1 MLWGSLVLGLINTY
15 VGLKG
20 LNKLKKEPAPQF
32 AETPEMAASRRRA
45 DEMAKSG
52 FTPQEKAAYEQRL
65 ARSQNT
71 AFQKSVDRAPN
82 LSQQILSGINY
93 TNIAAQ
99 NDMAMRDA
107 ELMRNNIRYADTFSK
122 YLQELNNKNVANQ
135 IQQRDNAMKAYGQAA
150 QSGMSQLGS
159 FLNYNALKDL
169 YGNGNPDAKV
179 TGVGETTQT
188 PFFTGKNANMMQPS
202 METDYDFT
210 KDIESIFQNKPP
222 YEPK

>member
-1 MLWGSLVLGLINTY
+1 MLWGSLALGLVNTF

-32 AETPEMAASRRRA
+32 AETPEMAASRKRA

-71 AFQKSVDRAPN
+71 AFQRSVDRSPG
-82 LSQQILSGINY
+82 LSQQILAGINY

-99 NDMAMRDA
+99 NEMAQRDA
-107 ELMRNNIRYADTFSK
+107 ELMRSNIRYADTFSK
-122 YLQELNNKNVANQ
+122 YLQELNNKNVATQ
-135 IQQRDNAMKAYGQAA
+135 IQQRDAAMRAYGQAA

-159 FLNYNALKDL
+159 FLNNLTLKSGGDNNGGIGGVENGIGGKTKSGQNSMYEDEQLLDFAL
-169 YGNGNPDAKV
+169 
-179 TGVGETTQT
+179 
-188 PFFTGKNANMMQPS
+188 
-202 METDYDFT
+202 T
-210 KDIESIFQNKPP
+210 KGL
-222 YEPK
+222 